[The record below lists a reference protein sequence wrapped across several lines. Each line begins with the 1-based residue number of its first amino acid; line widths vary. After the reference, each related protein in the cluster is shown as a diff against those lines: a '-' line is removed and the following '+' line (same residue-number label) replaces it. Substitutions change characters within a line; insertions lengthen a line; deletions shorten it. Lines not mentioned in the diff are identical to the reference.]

1 MATITNALAY
11 PFKRFDGIFNYLW
24 VLIPIIGQFV
34 FYGYYL
40 RVLDSVIHN
49 YKANHKG
56 LPRFVKFGENLKFG
70 FLFMLATLIL
80 LVILFLV
87 EFILL
92 LTGIGWI
99 VNPILTLIIVVF
111 ALPLLPA
118 QYAYSGKFMDAIN
131 IFKAFKTSFGHFG
144 RYILLILKTLVVGFL
159 YFAPVFLVC
168 LIFLAAGMLPLVT
181 GLQDPNILLKLI
193 PNLLGLVVLFFVLII
208 PLMLLAN
215 ALFVFAVAYLLGDF
229 YRANRR

>member
-1 MATITNALAY
+1 MATITNALGY

-40 RVLDSVIHN
+40 RVLDSIMHN

-70 FLFMLATLIL
+70 FLMTIAALIVL
-80 LVILFLV
+80 GVLFAI
-87 EFILL
+87 EFLLL

-99 VNPILTLIIVVF
+99 VNPILTLIVVIF
-111 ALPLLPA
+111 AFPLLPA
-118 QYAYSGKFMDAIN
+118 QYAYSGKFTDAMN
-131 IFKAFKTSFGHFG
+131 VFKAFKTSFNHFG
-144 RYILLILKTLVVGFL
+144 KYILFILKSLVVGFL

-168 LIFLAAGMLPLVT
+168 LIFLAVGMFPLVT
-181 GLQDPNILLKLI
+181 GLQNPSALLKLI
-193 PNLLGLVVLFFVLII
+193 PNLLGLVVLFLVLII

-215 ALFVFAVAYLLGDF
+215 ALFVFAFAYLLGDF